1 MLRPTAL
8 VVVLLL
14 LGPGC
19 TTKTELSTAKGADVG
34 APSTASAR
42 VGAERNETDEA
53 YVHEL
58 SAMHH
63 QAISMSVMVAN
74 KQVPV
79 ALRDLAA
86 EIGESRSAELREL
99 TRVLARWDVKP
110 HGADFHGNPGELT
123 PRELSDLYGLDG
135 ARFEEQWLTRMV
147 ANHRT
152 AVAMSQA
159 ELDRGLNLALRELAR
174 RMVRVQGE
182 QLDALEGLAAQ

>member
-1 MLRPTAL
+1 
-8 VVVLLL
+8 
-14 LGPGC
+14 
-19 TTKTELSTAKGADVG
+19 
-34 APSTASAR
+34 

-123 PRELSDLYGLDG
+123 TRELSDLYGLDG